1 MYINEKYTSAYF
13 CVIID
18 GKENFIFYEFDKL
31 EFVKE
36 ISKMMKFGSE
46 QTGGAILKGGIT
58 LQVHY
63 RYI

>member
-18 GKENFIFYEFDKL
+18 GKENFIFYEFDKS

-46 QTGGAILKGGIT
+46 QTGGAILKGG
-58 LQVHY
+58 
-63 RYI
+63 